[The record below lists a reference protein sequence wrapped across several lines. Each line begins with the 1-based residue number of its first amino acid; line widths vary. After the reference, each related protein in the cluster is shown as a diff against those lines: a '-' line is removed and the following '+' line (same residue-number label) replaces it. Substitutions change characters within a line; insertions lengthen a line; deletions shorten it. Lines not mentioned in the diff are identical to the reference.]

1 MTELHSDRRRRL
13 MRDELRSIAVDL
25 FAERGFDEVTVD
37 DIAAAAGISARTFF
51 RYFATKDEVVLA
63 YERRLHE
70 RLLTALHS
78 RPANEGGVEAL
89 REAYIATSHVDPADR
104 AKVLLLGR
112 ILLQAS
118 ALRARALGERLAE
131 DQALISDIA
140 GRLGVKAGDARA
152 RVVVA
157 AMSAVAVTEF
167 RVWVDDNGKGDPA
180 VRISTA
186 LAMIESGLSRLD
198 DLQQPRRTK

>member
-1 MTELHSDRRRRL
+1 MSELHSERRRRL
-13 MRDELRSIAVDL
+13 MRDDLSSIAVDL
-25 FAERGFDEVTVD
+25 FAERGFDDVTVD

-70 RLLTALHS
+70 RLLTTLHS
-78 RPANEGGVEAL
+78 RPANEGGLEAL
-89 REAYIATSHVDPADR
+89 REAYIATSHVEPADR
-104 AKVLLLGR
+104 AKVLMLGR
-112 ILLQAS
+112 ILLQTS

-131 DQALISDIA
+131 DQALTSDIA
-140 GRLGVKAGDARA
+140 RRMGVKSGDARA

-167 RVWVDDNGKGDPA
+167 RAWVDDNGKGDPA
-180 VRISTA
+180 ERISTA
-186 LAMIESGLSRLD
+186 LAMIENGLSRLD
-198 DLQQPRRTK
+198 YPSQPRRGR